1 MFLMF
6 KLKASVLRQFD
17 DQNSRRNTSI
27 SNILKLL
34 MVTQKIEHR
43 SFKVIPIIFMN
54 YC

>member
-17 DQNSRRNTSI
+17 DQNSRGNTSY
-27 SNILKLL
+27 NGYN
-34 MVTQKIEHR
+34 KIEHR
-43 SFKVIPIIFMN
+43 SLKVIPIIFMN